1 MRYVP
6 RRVPGRNDSV
16 VPVVAALAVAVLF
29 TGGCSSAHGTSLSGD
44 PSESATGVSESPSP
58 SPTPSLTPPYP
69 TGASGCHD
77 NKGWTAEE
85 STDWVGLVVD
95 TPKENYGEDELRV
108 VSLPGYNGP
117 LCRKITVQVE
127 FWKLVYG
134 VANGTDGE
142 RLSNGMPPAYYF
154 DIRRGKRVELHT
166 DAGVERTIALPTS
179 LYATD
184 RSPCVG
190 ALISITVGKPL
201 TSKELPE
208 EVEVGGEKDLWG
220 RATVDF
226 RSQRVADYELSE
238 PSAPQVCSPDGK
250 PTADPADVPI
260 PGSQPTDLYPTDL
273 YPTPDYSLD
282 IDDVFRSPTP

>member
-1 MRYVP
+1 MP
-6 RRVPGRNDSV
+6 A
-16 VPVVAALAVAVLF
+16 VAVLAVAVLF
-29 TGGCSSAHGTSLSGD
+29 TGGCSSAHGTSSLSGD

-58 SPTPSLTPPYP
+58 SPTPSPTPPYP

-77 NKGWTAEE
+77 NTGWTAEE
-85 STDWVGLVVD
+85 SKDWVRLVVY
-95 TPKENYGEDELRV
+95 TPQEDYLDKELAV

-134 VANGTDGE
+134 VADGADGE
-142 RLSNGMPPAYYF
+142 RLSNGLRPSYYF
-154 DIRRGKRVELHT
+154 DIRRVKRVELHT
-166 DAGVERTIALPTS
+166 DAGVDQKIALPAS

-184 RSPCVG
+184 RSPCEG
-190 ALISITVGKPL
+190 ALLSITVGKPL
-201 TSKELPE
+201 TSKELPK
-208 EVEVGGEKDLWG
+208 EVEVGGGQDVSG

-226 RSQRVADYELSE
+226 RSQRIADYELSE

-250 PTADPADVPI
+250 PTADPADVPA

-273 YPTPDYSLD
+273 YPTPESSFDLGD
-282 IDDVFRSPTP
+282 IFGTAAP

>member
-1 MRYVP
+1 M
-6 RRVPGRNDSV
+6 
-16 VPVVAALAVAVLF
+16 PVVAALAVAVLF
-29 TGGCSSAHGTSLSGD
+29 TGGCSSAHGTSHSGD

-85 STDWVGLVVD
+85 SRDWVRLAID
-95 TPKENYGEDELRV
+95 TPKENSVSVGLRIA
-108 VSLPGYNGP
+108 SLPGYIGP

-134 VANGTDGE
+134 VANGADGE
-142 RLSNGMPPAYYF
+142 RLSDGARPDYYF
-154 DIRRGKRVELHT
+154 DIRRVKRVELHE
-166 DAGVERTIALPTS
+166 DAGVERKIALPAS

-184 RSPCVG
+184 RSPCEG
-190 ALISITVGKPL
+190 ALLSITVGKPL
-201 TSKELPE
+201 TSKELPK
-208 EVEVGGEKDLWG
+208 EVEVGGEEDLWG

-250 PTADPADVPI
+250 PTADPADVPT

-273 YPTPDYSLD
+273 YPTDLYPTDLYPTPDRSFD
-282 IDDVFRSPTP
+282 IDDLLRSPTP